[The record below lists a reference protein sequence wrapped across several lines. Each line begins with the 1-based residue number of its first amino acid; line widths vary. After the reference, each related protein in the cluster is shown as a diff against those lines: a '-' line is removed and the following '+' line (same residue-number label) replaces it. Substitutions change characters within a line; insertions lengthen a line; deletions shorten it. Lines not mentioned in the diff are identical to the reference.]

1 MSGFYES
8 VKSFFGF
15 VVNQVKYI
23 GWADIVDILILSV
36 CLFYAYKF
44 IRDRRAVKLAAGI
57 GLITAV
63 KIAADVFEMHAIK
76 FILENFFQVG
86 IILLII
92 VFQPE
97 LRSALEKMGDK
108 PLASL
113 KGFGGSDTKDNEL
126 TVAAI
131 DSVCEAIFDLA
142 REKTGALIVIERTTK
157 LGEFIRSGVVV
168 NAEANSALIKN
179 IFFNKAPLHDGAMII
194 RDMRIHAAGCFLPLT
209 TRDDV
214 AKDLGTRHRAAIG
227 LSEVSDAV
235 VIVASEE
242 TGIVSVAMDGKLK
255 RKYNYSM
262 LKKELGELFLQQA
275 SSKTRKISSMMRH
288 MHGVDT
294 SKDKE

>member
-1 MSGFYES
+1 MSAFYES

-15 VVNQVKYI
+15 VANQIKYI

-44 IRDRRAVKLAAGI
+44 IRDRRAVKLAVGI
-57 GLITAV
+57 AFISAI
-63 KIAADVFEMHAIK
+63 KIASDVFEMHAIK

-97 LRSALEKMGDK
+97 LRSALEKMGGK
-108 PLASL
+108 PLEGF
-113 KGFGGSDTKDNEL
+113 KGFGSESKDNEAAI
-126 TVAAI
+126 AAI
-131 DSVCEAIFDLA
+131 DSICEAIFDLA
-142 REKTGALIVIERTTK
+142 REKTGALIVIERSTK

-168 NAEANSALIKN
+168 NAQANSALIKN

-214 AKDLGTRHRAAIG
+214 DKSLGTRHRAAIG

-242 TGIVSVAMDGKLK
+242 TGVVSVAIDGELK
-255 RKYNYSM
+255 RKYNYST
-262 LKKELGELFLQQA
+262 LKKELGELFLQTS
-275 SSKTRKISSMMRH
+275 SSKSKKISSRFRH
-288 MHGVDT
+288 IHGENDE
-294 SKDKE
+294 K

>member
-1 MSGFYES
+1 MSSFYES
-8 VKSFFGF
+8 VKSFLGF
-15 VVNQVKYI
+15 VASQIKYI

-44 IRDRRAVKLAAGI
+44 IRDRRAVKLAVGI
-57 GLITAV
+57 ALISAI
-63 KIAADVFEMHAIK
+63 KIASDIFEMHAIR

-97 LRSALEKMGDK
+97 LRSALEKMGGK
-108 PLASL
+108 PLAGL
-113 KGFGGSDTKDNEL
+113 KGFGSDSKDKE
-126 TVAAI
+126 VAIAAI
-131 DSVCEAIFDLA
+131 DSVCEAIFDLS
-142 REKTGALIVIERTTK
+142 RDKTGALIVIERSTK

-179 IFFNKAPLHDGAMII
+179 IFFNKAPLHDGAVII

-214 AKDLGTRHRAAIG
+214 AKTLGTRHRAAIG

-242 TGIVSVAMDGKLK
+242 TGIVSVAIDGELK

-262 LKKELGELFLQQA
+262 LKKELGELFIHQSTA
-275 SSKTRKISSMMRH
+275 KTKKISVKSLRTH
-288 MHGVDT
+288 A
-294 SKDKE
+294 SENKKDAE